1 MRKTNKPIFQRID
14 ALDDS
19 SCILQRHLT
28 FDRESSPRVNLH
40 QHRSCCFVPLVRTVQ
55 SLGILNGAQLF
66 SLNKGE
72 LLTVSPDEGARV
84 YSQIM
89 VQKAVL
95 QVGLLFSFFR
105 VFCCDFVPVCSQQ
118 VVCSALKYAHTYIS

>member
-1 MRKTNKPIFQRID
+1 MLCP
-14 ALDDS
+14 S
-19 SCILQRHLT
+19 
-28 FDRESSPRVNLH
+28 
-40 QHRSCCFVPLVRTVQ
+40 VRTVQ

-72 LLTVSPDEGARV
+72 LLTVSRDEGARV

-95 QVGLLFSFFR
+95 QVGLLFSFFP
-105 VFCCDFVPVCSQQ
+105 VLFVVILSLCIPSRLFAQPWHMHTLTSVKHT
-118 VVCSALKYAHTYIS
+118 VPDAHRLKIICVSVDKTADPCTGYILQLLTNMLSVLLF